1 MFAWPPT
8 LNLLSFKRKTELV
21 KQNLNYGPQHFFFLF
36 FCFCLQGA
44 MNEREANKGT
54 IAAMVWLCVCVVPQQ
69 GRVRRDFW
77 ERRGG
82 GRVLDPAKLTETV
95 ETNASVCVTASVVS
109 AVWLQVTIC
118 MCVCVCPQLLC
129 EHHCG
134 AQPLKVFV
142 CMCVYPAV
150 PTHILCVCF
159 SLKIK

>member
-36 FCFCLQGA
+36 FCLQGA